1 MKKKI
6 ISLIEKVAGG
16 FGGPRLWRGRLTAG
30 GSVPVEVFASDDER
44 NGHYSTNVAFRLA
57 KIRKQNPMEIATML
71 AEKIEEISPP
81 GFLSKIE
88 AAAPGFVNFWIAPSA
103 FQGELKTILK
113 MKGRYGRSKIGGG
126 KKIQIEFISANPTG
140 PLTVGNGRGGFLGDA
155 LANILNFCGWKARKE
170 YYINDAKS
178 SAQIRELGKTALG
191 RGTSYLTEELA
202 EKIKKIKLKK
212 GASEED
218 AGSRLAR
225 ELMKE
230 NRRFIE
236 KELKIKFDV
245 WFSEESLYESGAVRK
260 TLEKLKKNDLAYEKD
275 GAWWFRASRF
285 GDTEDRVL
293 VRNSGE
299 PTYFLPDLAYH
310 LDKFKKR
317 KFDEAIDIW
326 GADHYGYAPRLKAGL
341 KALGVKED
349 GIRFIILQ
357 LVRLVKNGEEVRMS
371 KRRGEFVT
379 LKELIDE
386 VGLDAARFFF
396 LMYSPDTHMDFDL
409 ALAKERSL
417 KNPVYYVQYAF
428 VRILG
433 ILAKL
438 KTAERK
444 LPPKTDF
451 EPLNTAED
459 FRLIRFLARF
469 PEIVR
474 EAAESRAPA
483 VLVRYLLETA
493 RAFHNFYEKERIAGE
508 EKKIAAARLALALAT
523 KIVLENAL
531 GLLGVSRPKKM

>member
-1 MKKKI
+1 MKRP
-6 ISLIEKVAGG
+6 L
-16 FGGPRLWRGRLTAG
+16 P
-30 GSVPVEVFASDDER
+30 
-44 NGHYSTNVAFRLA
+44 AFR
-57 KIRKQNPMEIATML
+57 E
-71 AEKIEEISPP
+71 
-81 GFLSKIE
+81 
-88 AAAPGFVNFWIAPSA
+88 
-103 FQGELKTILK
+103 ELKTILK
-113 MKGRYGRSKIGGG
+113 AKEKYGRSKIGGG

-170 YYINDAKS
+170 YYVNDARS

-191 RGTSYLTEELA
+191 GGTSYLTDELA
-202 EKIKKIKLKK
+202 ARIKKLKPKK
-212 GASEED
+212 GISEEE
-218 AGSRLAR
+218 AGARLAK
-225 ELMKE
+225 EIMSE

-236 KELKIKFDV
+236 KELKIKFDS
-245 WFSEESLYESGAVRK
+245 WFSEESLYESGVVWRI
-260 TLEKLKKNDLAYEKD
+260 LEELKKKDLAYEKD
-275 GAWWFRASRF
+275 GAWWFRAARF

-293 VRNSGE
+293 VRSSGE

-357 LVRLVKNGEEVRMS
+357 LVRLVRGGEEVKMS
-371 KRRGEFVT
+371 KRKGEFIT

-396 LMYSPDTHMDFDL
+396 LLYSPDTHMDFDM

-438 KTAERK
+438 KPAERK

-451 EPLNTAED
+451 KLLDTAED
-459 FRLIRFLARF
+459 FRLMRLLARF
-469 PEIVR
+469 PEAVR
-474 EAAESRAPA
+474 EAAKNRAPA
-483 VLVRYLLETA
+483 VLIRHLLETA
-493 RAFHNFYEKERIAGE
+493 RAFHDFYEKERIVGE
-508 EKKIAAARLALALAT
+508 EKRKAAARLALALAA
-523 KIVLENAL
+523 KIVLENSL
-531 GLLGVSRPKKM
+531 GLLGISKPKKM